1 MNHCL
6 ATRLILSMMLSAC
19 VAFLASPASAVRPS
33 QWVHQTEA
41 DFQSAELDHTVVTNL
56 GRVELS
62 RASDQLAELEAD
74 EAIIYDIAVVNDRTY
89 LAIGPNGEL
98 AELTAENKIESLAKY
113 EKEQIFCLAAAGS
126 GLWVGVSGA
135 RSRLELMVEGEVK
148 TTIALPDVRY
158 VWDVLSVDGK
168 LYVATG
174 VEGRVLVIGEPQ
186 SPDEQPTIDI
196 ALETNQKNVLCLG
209 VDGKN
214 RVYAGTDGEG
224 LVYRLTAKAQ
234 VGVDEKPYDV
244 FVLYDAAEPEIG
256 ALHVEADGTVYAGT
270 ADAEQA
276 RPGRLAEAVAEEKG
290 EKETAGDEDG
300 ADKTPAGDDGGEDG
314 GDEVPPA
321 PEPQPKPDPQ
331 PDSDGQAD
339 EDGQATNNTDA
350 DPAPEPT
357 ETEPAAAPAVEPAGP
372 VQPSRQQYNALRKVV
387 GQRLAQLRKGLQVRP
402 GANANGNRGNR
413 LSARRP
419 SGGNNGGG
427 QAKQGNA
434 VYRIGT
440 DGFVREVFRESVM
453 ILRIVEHEGRLI
465 IATGNEGQVYRV
477 DPAAEET
484 TVIADLDAQ
493 QIPAMSV
500 IDDKIIIG
508 TANPAQVAALGGGY
522 APTGTFTSDPLDAS
536 QPSMWGQLQVLA
548 HTPEGTTVSI
558 ETRSGNIGDAE
569 AEGWSEWS
577 EPSPIEPATEGDS
590 VFVKVASPTARFIQ
604 YRLTLGSDG
613 EQSPGVAKVA
623 LMYLVPN
630 MKPKIASLKA
640 SYPDPDPNAPP
651 KSLTKMNVEWEA
663 ADPNDDG
670 LTYTL
675 EMRKLGDDQPFIEL
689 ADELT
694 GGNYEWDT
702 TSTPDGRYKLRL
714 TATDAKD
721 NVPDQVQ
728 TDRRLSSVVLVDN
741 TAPLIGGFEV
751 KPGDKPGTLVVKAK
765 VADAW
770 SIISQVRYAI
780 NGSQDWKAV
789 LPTDQIYDS
798 TSETVSF
805 TISDLSPGRT
815 VVGVRATD
823 ALGNSRFVSAAA
835 DVPGE

>member
-1 MNHCL
+1 MTHCQ
-6 ATRLILSMMLSAC
+6 ATRLILSMMLLAC

-74 EAIIYDIAVVNDRTY
+74 EAIIYDIAVVNGRTY
-89 LAIGPNGEL
+89 LAVGPNGEL
-98 AELTAENKIESLAKY
+98 VELTAENKIESLAKY
-113 EKEQIFCLAAAGS
+113 EKEQVFCLTAAGS

-135 RSRLELMVEGEVK
+135 ESRLELLVDGQVK
-148 TTIALPDVRY
+148 TKIALPEVRY
-158 VWDVLSVDGK
+158 VWDILSVDGK

-174 VEGRVLVIGEPQ
+174 TEGRVLVVSEPQ
-186 SPDEQPTIDI
+186 APDEQPTIDI
-196 ALETNQKNVLCLG
+196 ALETKQKNVLCLG
-209 VDGKN
+209 IDGQN
-214 RVYAGTDGEG
+214 RIYAGTDGEG
-224 LVYRLTAKAQ
+224 LVYRLTAKAD
-234 VGVDEKPYDV
+234 VGIDEKLYDV
-244 FVLYDAAEPEIG
+244 FVLYDAVEPEIG
-256 ALHVEADGTVYAGT
+256 ALYVEADGTVYAGT

-290 EKETAGDEDG
+290 EKEKSTDDSSDDNA
-300 ADKTPAGDDGGEDG
+300 PAGD

-321 PEPQPKPDPQ
+321 PEPRPQPEPKPEGEQ
-331 PDSDGQAD
+331 QA
-339 EDGQATNNTDA
+339 ADA
-350 DPAPEPT
+350 DAQDTGAAPEPDPAPEPAQI
-357 ETEPAAAPAVEPAGP
+357 EPTAPPAVEPAGP
-372 VQPSRQQYNALRKVV
+372 VQPSKKQYNALRKVV
-387 GQRLAQLRKGLQVRP
+387 GQRLAQLRKGQQVRP
-402 GANANGNRGNR
+402 GANTNGNRGNNR
-413 LSARRP
+413 LGARRP
-419 SGGNNGGG
+419 SGGNNGGS

-493 QIPAMSV
+493 QVPAMSV
-500 IDDKIIIG
+500 IDGKIVIG

-522 APTGTFTSDPLDAS
+522 AATGTFTSDPLDAT
-536 QPSMWGQLQVLA
+536 QPSMWGRLNVLA
-548 HTPEGTTVSI
+548 NAPEGTTVSI

-577 EPSPIEPATEGDS
+577 EPSPIEPAAEGDS

-613 EQSPGVAKVA
+613 EATPAVAKIA

-640 SYPDPDPNAPP
+640 SYPDPDPNTPP
-651 KSLTKMNVEWEA
+651 KSLTTMNVEWEA
-663 ADPNDDG
+663 ADPNGDG

-714 TATDAKD
+714 TASDAKD

-728 TDRRLSSVVLVDN
+728 TDRRLSSVVVVDN
-741 TAPLIGGFEV
+741 TAPLIGDFDV
-751 KPGDKPGTLVVKAK
+751 KPGDKPGTLVVQAK
-765 VADAW
+765 VADAL
-770 SIISQVRYAI
+770 SIVSQIRYAI

-805 TISDLSPGRT
+805 TISNLSPGRT